1 MLELQSHVWTK
12 ISPRGEVKL
21 DIIRNNEIP
30 TDDALEQHPQQTIQ
44 PGHEDYRSTIVN
56 GRHHEQ

>member
-1 MLELQSHVWTK
+1 MLELQSHVWIK

-21 DIIRNNEIP
+21 DIIGNNEIP
-30 TDDALEQHPQQTIQ
+30 TDDAPKPHPQQTIQ
-44 PGHEDYRSTIVN
+44 PGHDDYRSTLVH